1 VLRVAG
7 FATAVRRSLM
17 PVAAEVA
24 ARQPRLRL
32 LIHEHEPAE
41 AFARLDSDDVDLA
54 LVYDYTR
61 PGGVRPAIETS
72 PLWTAAWSLG
82 VPARDAERRRPA
94 TRSPCS
100 TRFRDRSWIVNS
112 RNTADERAVRT
123 VASMAGFEPAVAHRA
138 DSLDLVEDLIVAG
151 LGVGLLPEDHPTRPG
166 VALLPLDR
174 PGITLRSYTA
184 VRRGGRPGRRWR

>member
-1 VLRVAG
+1 V
-7 FATAVRRSLM
+7 FA
-17 PVAAEVA
+17 
-24 ARQPRLRL
+24 
-32 LIHEHEPAE
+32 
-41 AFARLDSDDVDLA
+41 
-54 LVYDYTR
+54 
-61 PGGVRPAIETS
+61 
-72 PLWTAAWSLG
+72 
-82 VPARDAERRRPA
+82 
-94 TRSPCS
+94 
-100 TRFRDRSWIVNS
+100 RFRDRSWIVNS

-184 VRRGGRPGRRWR
+184 VRRGRATWPPLALILRMLQAHDEDGSLPRAAKPLPLPFL